1 MAQPPDISDTFV
13 KEVDENLRRDRI
25 NDFFKDN
32 AGWLIG
38 GLVLFLAVCGGI
50 IWYQQHRVDL
60 AEQHVEQ
67 LATIYK
73 DIGSG
78 NTAKV
83 PQQLDDL
90 SNSSSK
96 AVRATA
102 LFTRAAFAL
111 QQNDAK
117 LAIATYKKI
126 GEDSS
131 MPEAY
136 RNAALIRQT
145 ALEFDQLEPQ
155 QVIARMKPLALAGN
169 PWFGTASEMT
179 ALALVKQGKK
189 KEAGQLFAT
198 IAKDKNVPQSLRDR
212 AIQIAGSLGTD
223 ASAALGPQ
231 AQ

>member
-1 MAQPPDISDTFV
+1 LAQPTDISETFF

-25 NDFFKDN
+25 NDFFKKN
-32 AGWLIG
+32 AGWLVAA
-38 GLVLFLAVCGGI
+38 LVLFLVASGGF
-50 IWYQQHRVDL
+50 IWFQQHRVEV

-73 DIGSG
+73 DISVGK
-78 NTAKV
+78 TDKV
-83 PQQLDDL
+83 AQQLDDL
-90 SNSSSK
+90 SQSSSK

-102 LFTRAAFAL
+102 LLTRAAFAL
-111 QQNDAK
+111 QQNDQK

-131 MPEAY
+131 LPDAY
-136 RNAALIRQT
+136 RNGALLRQT
-145 ALEFDQLEPQ
+145 ALEFDQLDPQ
-155 QVIARMKPLALAGN
+155 QVIARMKPLTEAGN
-169 PWFGTASEMT
+169 PWFGSAGEMT
-179 ALALVKQGKK
+179 ALALIKQGKK

-212 AIQIAGSLGTD
+212 AIQIAGTLGVD

-231 AQ
+231 AR